1 MPGVDASD
9 QSMDRVIARK
19 NRRRSGKDA
28 AQQRAADIAKDK
40 KRLGSMNP
48 EEIAELKELIEFLK
62 ENGIG
67 EFDLERGDLKVRLKF
82 ASASQPAD
90 LSQIAQLAAAAQA
103 AQSAASFQP
112 ATVAHAH
119 PAGAPPAAE
128 PAAALV
134 DDEAGLHIVK
144 SPIVGTFYESPSPG
158 SPAFVKPGDVIE
170 VGQVLCI
177 VEAMK
182 LMNEIE
188 SDAAGEIVK
197 RFVTSGQPV
206 EYGQKLFAV
215 RPR

>member
-1 MPGVDASD
+1 
-9 QSMDRVIARK
+9 
-19 NRRRSGKDA
+19 
-28 AQQRAADIAKDK
+28 
-40 KRLGSMNP
+40 MNP
-48 EEIAELKELIEFLK
+48 DEIAELKQLIEFLK

-67 EFDLERGDLKVRLKF
+67 EFDLERGDLKIRLKF
-82 ASASQPAD
+82 AGETPPVNLSHLAQFAAVQHSAG
-90 LSQIAQLAAAAQA
+90 LT
-103 AQSAASFQP
+103 P
-112 ATVAHAH
+112 ATVAHVH
-119 PAGAPPAAE
+119 PAGAPAQAPAAPSAPAE
-128 PAAALV
+128 SPAALT

-158 SPAFVKPGDVIE
+158 SPAFVKPGDMVE

-197 RFVTSGQPV
+197 RFVTTGQPV

>member
-1 MPGVDASD
+1 
-9 QSMDRVIARK
+9 
-19 NRRRSGKDA
+19 
-28 AQQRAADIAKDK
+28 
-40 KRLGSMNP
+40 MNP

-62 ENGIG
+62 ANGIG

-82 ASASQPAD
+82 AEAAPAVN
-90 LSQIAQLAAAAQA
+90 LSHLAQFAAAQQA
-103 AQSAASFQP
+103 AGFQP
-112 ATVAHAH
+112 AAVAPAH
-119 PAGAPPAAE
+119 PAGA
-128 PAAALV
+128 AAASAAAAVPAEAPATAL

-158 SPAFVKPGDVIE
+158 SPAFVKPGDTVE

-197 RFVTSGQPV
+197 RFVTTGQPV